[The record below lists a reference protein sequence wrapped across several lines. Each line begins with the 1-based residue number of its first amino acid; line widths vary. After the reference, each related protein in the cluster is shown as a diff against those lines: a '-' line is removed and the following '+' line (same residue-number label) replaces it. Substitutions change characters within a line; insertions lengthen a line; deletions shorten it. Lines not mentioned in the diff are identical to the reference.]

1 MWADHTPPDA
11 GTRRG
16 SVLAVAVLL
25 CSLLRHRHGFRM
37 CPARLV
43 EQQPVATAVHAV
55 LGGTPL
61 AQSIAR
67 PLAAYVLQGNFDVA
81 DVMAIAVGALA
92 AALVLRR
99 VDLAQEQA
107 HAT

>member
-1 MWADHTPPDA
+1 MAFECAQHT
-11 GTRRG
+11 
-16 SVLAVAVLL
+16 
-25 CSLLRHRHGFRM
+25 
-37 CPARLV
+37 LV
-43 EQQPVATAVHAV
+43 QQPVATAVHTV

-67 PLAAYVLQGNFDVA
+67 PLAAYVLYRTFAVA